1 MDDEQYMSTQ
11 AQLTAL
17 AAVVRGLDIKG
28 FIERINH
35 AEAVVPILDPTLWM
49 KGSGNL
55 EKIKN
60 IAVAARS
67 FQKVVIE
74 VMKGEK

>member
-11 AQLTAL
+11 VQLTAL
-17 AAVVRGLDIKG
+17 AAVIGGLDLKG

-35 AEAVVPILDPTLWM
+35 AEAVVPIVDPTLWM
-49 KGSGNL
+49 KASNNL
-55 EKIKN
+55 EKIKS
-60 IAVAARS
+60 IAVAAKS

-74 VMKGEK
+74 VMEVEE